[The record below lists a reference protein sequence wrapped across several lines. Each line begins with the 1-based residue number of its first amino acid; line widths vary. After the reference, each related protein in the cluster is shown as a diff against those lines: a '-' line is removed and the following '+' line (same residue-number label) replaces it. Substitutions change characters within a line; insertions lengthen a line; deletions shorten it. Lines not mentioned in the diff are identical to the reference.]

1 MSNSGFSWWAAAYID
16 KIKGGYVVCPN
27 LWWNKISVDNT
38 NIYLDEWIVI
48 DKKNLRTKIQS
59 SQHEYL
65 NKPLSN
71 LIAFKHSI
79 K

>member
-48 DKKNLRTKIQS
+48 DTKIPS
-59 SQHEYL
+59 
-65 NKPLSN
+65 NKNPEF
-71 LIAFKHSI
+71 IA
-79 K
+79 